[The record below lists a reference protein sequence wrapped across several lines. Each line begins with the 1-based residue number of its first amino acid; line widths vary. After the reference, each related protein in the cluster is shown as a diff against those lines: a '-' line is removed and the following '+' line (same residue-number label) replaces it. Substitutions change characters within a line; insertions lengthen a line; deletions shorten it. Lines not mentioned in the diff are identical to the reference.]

1 MVSHQPT
8 KFGSHR
14 HGGSGVMFVVVEG
27 QDSACPRLDPS
38 FLFMSTAHGM
48 PCFHKRNFKT

>member
-38 FLFMSTAHGM
+38 FLFMSKAHGM